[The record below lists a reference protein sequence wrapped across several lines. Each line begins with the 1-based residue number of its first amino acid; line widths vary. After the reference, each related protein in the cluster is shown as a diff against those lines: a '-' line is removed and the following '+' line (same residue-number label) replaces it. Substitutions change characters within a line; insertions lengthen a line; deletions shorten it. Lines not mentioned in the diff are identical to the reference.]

1 MSGSNLSYQIQP
13 GGSLS
18 GSVRVPGDKS
28 ISHRAVMLAS
38 LAQGVSEVRG
48 FLTGEDC
55 LCTMKAFRAMGVR
68 IDQLGETHL
77 RVHGV
82 GLHGLR
88 EPAQA
93 LDLGNS
99 GTSMRLMSGLLAA
112 QAFPTTLIG
121 DESLSRRPMRRIV
134 DPLRQMGARIETTAR
149 NTAPLRIEPAGGLQA
164 ITYRSPVASAQV
176 KSGILLAGLY
186 AAGRTEVFEPE
197 ASRDHTERMLR
208 AFGVEVEAEHGRAA
222 LRGGQTLRAAD
233 IDVPADISSA
243 TFFLV
248 GAAIVPGSELL
259 LTDVGVNPTRTG
271 VIEILRRMGA
281 DIELLNP
288 RQFGG
293 EPVADLRVRGR
304 GLRGIAIG
312 HELVA
317 AAIDEFPA
325 VFVAAACAEGETLVT
340 GAEELRVKESD
351 RIQAMCDGLNAL
363 GLAAEGR
370 PDGARI
376 PGGRLGGGTVDSKGD
391 HRIAMSF
398 AVAGLRAAQP
408 IRILDCL
415 NVNTS
420 FPGFVDLAASAGLRI
435 ESREEGGERR
445 EAQKQPG
452 GVP

>member
-1 MSGSNLSYQIQP
+1 MALMNDVTFIVEP

-18 GSVRVPGDKS
+18 GTVRVPGDKS

-38 LAQGVSEVRG
+38 LAEGSSEVRG

-55 LCTMKAFRAMGVR
+55 LCTMNAFRAMGVQIEQPEPAR
-68 IDQLGETHL
+68 L

-88 EPAQA
+88 PPAAA

-99 GTSMRLMSGLLAA
+99 GTSMRLMAGLLAA
-112 QAFPTTLIG
+112 QQFPTTLVG

-134 DPLRQMGARIETTAR
+134 EPLRSMGARIDTTEK
-149 NTAPLRIEPAGGLQA
+149 NTAPLRIHPAPGGLKA
-164 ITYRSPVASAQV
+164 IRYASPVASAQV

-186 AAGRTEVFEPE
+186 AAGRTEVTEPE

-208 AFGVEVEAEHGRAA
+208 AFGVEVEAEAGRAA
-222 LRGGQTLRAAD
+222 LRGGQALAAAD

-243 TFFLV
+243 TFFML

-259 LTDVGVNPTRTG
+259 LRDVGVNPTRTG

-281 DIELLNP
+281 EIELRNP

-293 EPVADLRVRGR
+293 EPVADLLVRGR
-304 GLRGIAIG
+304 PLRGIAVDKA
-312 HELVA
+312 LVA

-325 VFVAAACAEGETLVT
+325 VFIAAACAAGETVVS

-363 GLAAEGR
+363 GVTAEGR

-376 PGGRLGGGTVDSKGD
+376 VGGRLWGGTVDSRGD
-391 HRIAMSF
+391 HRVAMSF
-398 AVAGLRAAQP
+398 AIAGLRAEQP
-408 IRILDCL
+408 IRILDCA

-420 FPGFVDLAASAGLRI
+420 FPGFAVLAAGAGLGI
-435 ESREEGGERR
+435 QVHS
-445 EAQKQPG
+445 
-452 GVP
+452 

>member
-1 MSGSNLSYQIQP
+1 MSHSSLSFEVLP
-13 GGSLS
+13 GGRLS
-18 GSVRVPGDKS
+18 GTVRVPGDKS
-28 ISHRAVMLAS
+28 ISHRAVMFAS
-38 LAQGVSEVRG
+38 LAEGVSEVRG
-48 FLTGEDC
+48 FLSGEDC
-55 LCTMKAFRAMGVR
+55 LCTMNAFRAMGVK
-68 IDQLGETHL
+68 IEQLEATRL

-88 EPAQA
+88 EPAGA

-99 GTSMRLMSGLLAA
+99 GTSMRLMTGLLAA
-112 QAFPTTLIG
+112 QKFPTTLVG

-134 DPLRQMGARIETTAR
+134 EPLRQMGARIDTTPN
-149 NTAPLRIEPAGGLQA
+149 NTAPLKISPAAGLKG
-164 ITYRSPVASAQV
+164 ISYRSPVASAQV

-186 AAGRTEVFEPE
+186 AEGQTEVTEPE

-208 AFGVEVEAEHGRAA
+208 AFGVEVEATSGRAA
-222 LRGGQTLRAAD
+222 LRGGQTLRASD

-243 TFFLV
+243 TFFML

-259 LTDVGVNPTRTG
+259 LSEVGINPTRTG

-281 DIELLNP
+281 EIDLLNP

-304 GLRGIAIG
+304 PLRGIAVDKA
-312 HELVA
+312 LVA

-325 VFVAAACAEGETLVT
+325 VFIAAACARGETVVS

-351 RIQAMCDGLNAL
+351 RIQAMCDGLLAL
-363 GLAAEGR
+363 GISARGR

-376 PGGRLGGGTVDSKGD
+376 AGGRLQGGTVDSKGD
-391 HRIAMSF
+391 HRVAMSF
-398 AVAGLRAAQP
+398 AIGALRAEQP
-408 IRILDCL
+408 VRILDCA

-420 FPGFVDLAASAGLRI
+420 FPGFAALASGAGLGIRVR
-435 ESREEGGERR
+435 S
-445 EAQKQPG
+445 
-452 GVP
+452 

>member
-1 MSGSNLSYQIQP
+1 MSEVTFNVLP
-13 GGSLS
+13 GGSFS

-28 ISHRAVMLAS
+28 ISHRAVMFAS
-38 LAQGVSEVRG
+38 LAEGQSEVRG

-68 IDQLGETHL
+68 IDQLAETHL

-88 EPAQA
+88 EPTQA

-112 QAFPTTLIG
+112 QAFPTTLLG

-134 DPLRQMGARIETTAR
+134 DPLRQMGAQIETTAR
-149 NTAPLRIEPAGGLQA
+149 NTAPLRIQPVDGGLKA
-164 ITYRSPVASAQV
+164 ITYKSPVSSAQV

-186 AAGRTEVFEPE
+186 AKGRTEVFEPE
-197 ASRDHTERMLR
+197 PSRDHTERMLR
-208 AFGVEVEAEHGRAA
+208 AFGVKVEAEPGRAA
-222 LRGGQTLRAAD
+222 LLGGQTLHASD
-233 IDVPADISSA
+233 VEVPADISSA
-243 TFFLV
+243 TFFML

-259 LTDVGVNPTRTG
+259 LTDVGINPTRTG

-281 DIELLNP
+281 DIELLNQ

-304 GLRGIAIG
+304 RLHGIDIG
-312 HELVA
+312 GELVA
-317 AAIDEFPA
+317 LAIDEFPA
-325 VFVAAACAEGETLVT
+325 VFVAAACASGETVVT
-340 GAEELRVKESD
+340 GAEELRVKETD
-351 RIQAMCDGLNAL
+351 RIQAMCDGLQAL
-363 GLAAEGR
+363 GISALAQ

-376 PGGRLGGGTVDSKGD
+376 TGGRMQGGTVDSRGD

-398 AVAGLRAAQP
+398 AIAGLRAEQP
-408 IRILDCL
+408 IRILDCA

-420 FPGFVDLAASAGLRI
+420 FPGFANLAASAGLHI
-435 ESREEGGERR
+435 TVQG
-445 EAQKQPG
+445 
-452 GVP
+452 